1 MANRQ
6 QYYNDYRKMYKRL
19 TNMFR
24 PRIERALRA
33 EVNAFAKAYEA
44 APYLTTVSVSAPNI
58 ENAIRKLHITA
69 GINNANRTRR
79 YLVKETKSAA
89 TERNDIFAYVINE
102 YIKANG
108 LQNLVIQISDTLK
121 KAITA
126 VIEKGEAEGWGVARI
141 VRELNDSTFPKWMAQ
156 RIVRTELNIAS
167 NTGAMVAATEIGVE
181 VQKEWISALD
191 NRTRRIPRDQTD
203 HLNMDGKL
211 SDYNEAFLVDGKK
224 GDELMQYPG
233 DPKASAN
240 NLCNCRCTVA
250 FVPQRN
256 ADGSLKKMN
265 TNNNPF
271 VPLLENAR
279 NNMAVTSFIVNQMVQ
294 R

>member
-1 MANRQ
+1 MDNRQ
-6 QYYNDYRKMYKRL
+6 KYYSDYRKMYTRL
-19 TNMFR
+19 SNMFR
-24 PRIERALRA
+24 PRIERALRK
-33 EVNAFAKAYEA
+33 EVEAFAAAFEA
-44 APYLTTVSVSAPNI
+44 APFITTVSVSAPNI
-58 ENAIRKLHITA
+58 AAAIIKLHITA

-79 YLVKETKSAA
+79 YLEKQTKSEY
-89 TERNDIFAYVINE
+89 TDRNDLFAYVINE
-102 YIKANG
+102 YIKQNG
-108 LQNLVIQISDTLK
+108 LQNLIIQISDTVK
-121 KAITA
+121 KAIND
-126 VIEKGEAEGWGVARI
+126 VIQKGEAEGWGVARI

-156 RIVRTELNIAS
+156 RIVRTELGIAA

-181 VQKEWISALD
+181 VQKEWISATD
-191 NRTRRIPRDQTD
+191 NRTRRIPRNQTD
-203 HLNMDGKL
+203 HLDMDGKL
-211 SDYNEAFLVDGKK
+211 SDFNEAFLVDGKK

-233 DPKASAN
+233 DPAASAN

-279 NNMAVTSFIVNQMVQ
+279 SNMAVTSFIVNQMV

>member
-1 MANRQ
+1 
-6 QYYNDYRKMYKRL
+6 
-19 TNMFR
+19 MFR
-24 PRIERALRA
+24 PRIERALRN
-33 EVNAFAKAYEA
+33 EVEAFAKAYA
-44 APYLTTVSVSAPNI
+44 TAPYLTTVSVSAPNI
-58 ENAIRKLHITA
+58 ELAIRKLHITA

-79 YLVKETKSAA
+79 YLEKQTKSEY
-89 TERNDIFAYVINE
+89 TDRNDIFAYVISE

-108 LQNLVIQISDTLK
+108 LQNLVTEISDTLK
-121 KAITA
+121 KAIQS
-126 VIEKGEAEGWGVARI
+126 VIDKGQAEGWGIARI
-141 VRELNDSTFPKWMAQ
+141 VRELNDATFPKWMAQ

-181 VQKEWISALD
+181 VQKEWVSATD

-211 SDYNEAFLVDGKK
+211 SDYNAAFLVDGKK

-233 DPKASAN
+233 DPAASAN

-271 VPLLENAR
+271 VPLLENAKS
-279 NNMAVTSFIVNQMVQ
+279 NMAVTSFIVNQMA